1 VPSPHPGDAEIPA
14 DPLVPLDSDGVS
26 ARILDA
32 AMEAAEMGPWR
43 YAFADHV
50 CYLSP
55 RAQVL
60 YGIEGSHFIR
70 DEAAVQRL
78 LHPDDLAGVKQALR
92 IATDPRGDGRY
103 AVEYRARRPQGGWRW
118 LSVWGLVEFDHGGEQ
133 RRPLTMTGASRDITA
148 GKRAEMFAEAQKRSL
163 ELVVSGAPLSE
174 VLTYL
179 TRIVERQSDE
189 QSVAAILFLD
199 EEGRLRNGASP
210 NLPAEY
216 VAAIDG
222 LKAEPHIGT
231 CSAAASTCR
240 VVVTPDIE
248 NDPGWATI
256 KHLPL
261 GLGLRAAWSQP
272 ILSRDGRVLGT
283 FGTYF
288 PTCRMPS
295 LAERDAVEIL
305 SRTAAL
311 AIERARVDEALRDS
325 ERRMRESDRQK
336 DEFLAA
342 LSHELRNPLAP
353 LKTALHLLRTDPGA
367 PSPWP
372 LVDTMDRQVAQLV
385 RLVDDLLE
393 VSRISR
399 GTLELRK
406 APVDVADVI
415 ALAVETSEPVIHAA
429 GQELR
434 LERPGAPVWVLGD
447 PVRLAQVLSNLLNN
461 AAKYTEPG
469 GHITLRADVEADAV
483 EVSVTDTGVG
493 IEPAA
498 IPGLFELFARGP
510 HAERRHRQGLGV
522 GLALARRL
530 AEMHDG
536 SLVGVSDG
544 PGHGSRFT
552 LRLPVIS
559 PAAVDAVEPGGTQ
572 DLRVRVLPAA
582 RVLAVDDNVDAA
594 DLTATLLTALGC
606 EVQCAYDGPTALAA
620 AARLQPDLIL
630 LDIGLGDMSGYDV
643 CRRIRAEAWGARTLI
658 VAVTGWGQE
667 RDRAATELAGFDA
680 HLVKPIDFESLAGF
694 VRSAGASRGSA
705 AAAGRDAPR

>member
-1 VPSPHPGDAEIPA
+1 
-14 DPLVPLDSDGVS
+14 
-26 ARILDA
+26 
-32 AMEAAEMGPWR
+32 
-43 YAFADHV
+43 
-50 CYLSP
+50 
-55 RAQVL
+55 
-60 YGIEGSHFIR
+60 
-70 DEAAVQRL
+70 
-78 LHPDDLAGVKQALR
+78 
-92 IATDPRGDGRY
+92 
-103 AVEYRARRPQGGWRW
+103 
-118 LSVWGLVEFDHGGEQ
+118 
-133 RRPLTMTGASRDITA
+133 
-148 GKRAEMFAEAQKRSL
+148 
-163 ELVVSGAPLSE
+163 
-174 VLTYL
+174 
-179 TRIVERQSDE
+179 
-189 QSVAAILFLD
+189 
-199 EEGRLRNGASP
+199 
-210 NLPAEY
+210 

-248 NDPGWATI
+248 NDPGWAAI

-283 FGTYF
+283 FGSYF
-288 PTCRMPS
+288 RTCRMPS
-295 LAERDAVEIL
+295 QAERDAVEIL
-305 SRTAAL
+305 SRTAAI

-325 ERRMRESDRQK
+325 EQRMRESDRQK

-367 PSPWP
+367 PSPWQ
-372 LVDTMDRQVAQLV
+372 LVDTMERQVAQLV

-429 GQELR
+429 GQELH
-434 LERPGAPVWVLGD
+434 LEGPGAPVW
-447 PVRLAQVLSNLLNN
+447 VLSNLLNN

-469 GHITLRADVEADAV
+469 GRITLRAEVQADAV
-483 EVSVTDTGVG
+483 EISVMDTGVG

-544 PGHGSRFT
+544 PGCGSRFT
-552 LRLPVIS
+552 LRLPVTS
-559 PAAVDAVEPGGTQ
+559 PAVVDALGPRRTQ

-620 AARLQPDLIL
+620 ASRMRPELIL
-630 LDIGLGDMSGYDV
+630 LDIGLGDMSGYEV

-667 RDRAATELAGFDA
+667 RDRAATEVAGFDA

-694 VRSAGASRGSA
+694 VRSAGASRGSVA
-705 AAAGRDAPR
+705 PVGQDAPR